1 MNKQDVAQQKLDLL
15 LSAKAAFR
23 ADQKSKTWEEKVAS
37 IARMNAASKLARDA
51 MRQAVAGEAEHT

>member
-1 MNKQDVAQQKLDLL
+1 MNTLDPAQQKLDLL
-15 LSAKAAFR
+15 LAAKAAFR

-51 MRQAVAGEAEHT
+51 MRQAVAREATQT